1 MSKIVNTDLDMDSVG
16 MVTNLPA
23 PTSGGDAANKTYV
36 DTKEPAF
43 TTLPISKGGTNSST
57 ALTGNK
63 AIVSNGTQII
73 ESSTTSTEVG
83 YLSGV
88 TSAIQTQIDNKVT
101 SNSAIT
107 GSTKTKIT
115 YDTKGLVTAGADA
128 NLDDLGDVVIT
139 TPTTN
144 QVLKYNGT
152 NWVND
157 TASGG
162 ASALDDLTDVVITSP
177 AKNETLR
184 YDGTN
189 WVNQK
194 DVNPKSHVVLY
205 DDFVHGFVN
214 SAWSLGWTTGTGGTG
229 AQTTAAVH
237 DDVACGV
244 VQLQTGTTATGWVAM
259 GLGNTIFIPSGSSL
273 YCEAYV
279 RIPTLRTATQEFKAY
294 FGFGDSV
301 GTNADMVDGAYFTHD
316 STSTNWVMNTAN
328 NNVRTATATS
338 TAVVA
343 NQWYRLGIQIA
354 SGGGSAEFF
363 IDGVSVGTIATN
375 VPTTR
380 NTGGIYKI
388 VKTVGTT
395 SRTMDCDYWYSLTEF
410 INERS

>member
-88 TSAIQTQIDNKVT
+88 TSAVQTQINDKVT

-139 TPTTN
+139 
-144 QVLKYNGT
+144 
-152 NWVND
+152 
-157 TASGG
+157 
-162 ASALDDLTDVVITSP
+162 SP
-177 AKNETLR
+177 VKNETLR
-184 YDGTN
+184 YNGTN

-214 SAWSLGWTTGTGGTG
+214 SAWSLGWTTATGGAG

-259 GLGNTIFIPSGSSL
+259 GLGNSIFIPSGSSL

-301 GTNADMVDGAYFTHD
+301 GTNVDMVDGAYFTHD

-328 NNVRTATATS
+328 NSVRTATATS

-354 SGGGSAEFF
+354 SGGGSAQFF
-363 IDGVSVGTIATN
+363 IDGVSVGTVATN

-380 NTGGIYKI
+380 ATGGIYKI

-410 INERS
+410 INERA